1 MPLWCHDVQFVF
13 LQCLCAAMM
22 CSLCSFN
29 AFVMPR
35 CAVCVPSMPLWCHDV
50 QFVFLQC
57 FCDATICSLCSFN
70 AFVMPR
76 CAVCVPSM
84 PLWCHDVQFVFLQC
98 FCDATMCSLCS
109 FNAFVMPRCAVC
121 VPSMPLWCHDVQF
134 VFLQCLCDATMCS
147 SCFFNAFVMPCFA
160 VNNEWLTDYAVYSK
174 WLVLISGMHWKMFVH
189 FSTTRKIQ
197 PRELDLLTLK
207 WYPGFPRVLKSPEFW
222 FFKTQD
228 LKSPEIGPWCWKSHE
243 KMLNLASFFLRNQV
257 DESVI
262 F

>member
-13 LQCLCAAMM
+13 LQCL
-22 CSLCSFN
+22 
-29 AFVMPR
+29 
-35 CAVCVPSMPLWCHDV
+35 
-50 QFVFLQC
+50 
-57 FCDATICSLCSFN
+57 
-70 AFVMPR
+70 
-76 CAVCVPSM
+76 
-84 PLWCHDVQFVFLQC
+84 
-98 FCDATMCSLCS
+98 CDATMCSLCS

-134 VFLQCLCDATMCS
+134 VFLQCLCDAVFCCEQWVTDWLCS
-147 SCFFNAFVMPCFA
+147 IQ
-160 VNNEWLTDYAVYSK
+160 K